1 MASDES
7 LQFLEHLRR
16 NDHLAKTAASGG
28 QPIEQG
34 AALRPQSKLW
44 ELTSLSAGDFADE
57 AARFAGLTRV
67 TLQEL
72 LSAPAL
78 NEAFSQRFLREMTVF
93 PYQTADGRAALA
105 VADPTDRAAQ
115 RAAEIVLRRDVT
127 ITVASVED
135 LSVVLDRRLGE
146 DSAEPADA
154 AGGLVLREDDI
165 ESLRDLASGAPVVR
179 AVNDLLEKAVELRA
193 SDIHIEPFQ
202 TGLVVRMRV
211 DGLLRPVAAPAGV
224 LPQALISRIKIVANL
239 NIAERR
245 LPQDGA
251 ARLRVGRTDIDIRV
265 AIMPMQHG
273 ESAVVRILP
282 KDRNLLVVDRLGFS
296 PADEVKLRRLLK
308 LPHGMIVVTGP
319 TGSGKT
325 TTLATVLSIL
335 NEPGRKILTV
345 EDPVEYDIPGVN
357 QAQVKPAIGL
367 TFAAALRSFVRQDPD
382 VIMVG
387 EIRDNET
394 AHVAIH
400 AALTGHLVLTTLH
413 TESAP
418 AAVPRLLDLGVEGY
432 LLRSTLRAVVAQRL
446 VRHLCERC
454 KTPKTL
460 TDADI
465 AEDPRLAELGFR
477 AGEVLQSPCGCE
489 RCSGTG
495 YRGRLGVFEM
505 LEMTDEIRSLI
516 GERTDG
522 HKIDEAA
529 IRAGMTTM
537 IGRRHREMPRRPD
550 IAGGTASRH
559 HGALRSDH
567 AELPLPGPDA
577 ERRGRERHALGADGR
592 RGRPPHRISPP
603 VADRDRRGQE
613 GYGREQRQ
621 FRPVRPAKPGGGDD
635 VHARSCAAL
644 EGQCAAGRRAR
655 TVGE

>member
-1 MASDES
+1 MTSDES

-16 NDHLAKTAASGG
+16 SDHLAKSAAANG
-28 QPIEQG
+28 QPIEQST
-34 AALRPQSKLW
+34 ALRPQSRLW
-44 ELTSLSAGDFADE
+44 ELTDLSPGDFADE
-57 AARFAGLTRV
+57 IARFAGLERV
-67 TLQEL
+67 SLQEL
-72 LSAPAL
+72 LSAAAL
-78 NEAFSQRFLREMTVF
+78 NETFSQRFLREMTVF
-93 PYQTADGRAALA
+93 PYQSADGSAVLA

-115 RAAEIVLRRDVT
+115 RAAEIVLRQVVALK
-127 ITVASVED
+127 VASVED
-135 LSVVLDRRLGE
+135 LNVVLDRRLGE
-146 DSAEPADA
+146 DSAEPADVN
-154 AGGLVLREDDI
+154 GQLLPREDDI

-211 DGLLRPVAAPAGV
+211 DGLLRPVAAPSGV
-224 LPQALISRIKIVANL
+224 LPQAVISRIKIIANL

-251 ARLRVGRTDIDIRV
+251 ARLRVGRSDIDIRV

-282 KDRNLLVVDRLGFS
+282 KDRNLLVIDRLGFS
-296 PADEVKLRRLLK
+296 SADEVKLRRLLK

-413 TESAP
+413 TESAA

-446 VRHLCERC
+446 VRQLCDRC
-454 KTPKTL
+454 KTPTPL
-460 TDADI
+460 ADPDF

-477 AGEVLQSPCGCE
+477 AREVLHAPRGCE
-489 RCSGTG
+489 RCGGTG
-495 YRGRLGVFEM
+495 YRGRIGVFEI
-505 LEMTDEIRSLI
+505 LELSDEIRSLI
-516 GERTDG
+516 GEKTDG

-537 IGRRHREMPRRPD
+537 VSDGVAKCR
-550 IAGGTASRH
+550 AGLTSPSELLRVTTAR
-559 HGALRSDH
+559 
-567 AELPLPGPDA
+567 
-577 ERRGRERHALGADGR
+577 
-592 RGRPPHRISPP
+592 
-603 VADRDRRGQE
+603 
-613 GYGREQRQ
+613 
-621 FRPVRPAKPGGGDD
+621 
-635 VHARSCAAL
+635 
-644 EGQCAAGRRAR
+644 
-655 TVGE
+655 

>member
-1 MASDES
+1 VRLLARAFNTALRLETPMTSEES

-16 NDHLAKTAASGG
+16 NDHLTKSAALNG
-28 QPIEQG
+28 QPTEQG
-34 AALRPQSKLW
+34 ASLRAQSRLW
-44 ELTSLSAGDFADE
+44 ELTDLSPGDFADE

-72 LSAPAL
+72 LSAPPL
-78 NEAFSQRFLREMTVF
+78 NETFSQRFLREMTVF
-93 PYQTADGRAALA
+93 PHQAADGSAVLA
-105 VADPTDRAAQ
+105 VADPTDKAAQ
-115 RAAEIVLRRDVT
+115 RAAEIVLRREVT
-127 ITVASVED
+127 LKVASVED
-135 LSVVLDRRLGE
+135 LNVVLDRRLGE
-146 DSAEPADA
+146 DSAEAADA
-154 AGGLVLREDDI
+154 TGLLLPREDDI

-202 TGLVVRMRV
+202 SGLVVRMRV
-211 DGLLRPVAAPAGV
+211 DGLLRPVTAPAGV
-224 LPQALISRIKIVANL
+224 LPQAVISRIKIIANL

-251 ARLRVGRTDIDIRV
+251 ARLRVGRADIDIRV

-282 KDRNLLVVDRLGFS
+282 KDRNLLVVERLGFS
-296 PADEVKLRRLLK
+296 AADEVKLRRLLK

-325 TTLATVLSIL
+325 TTLATVLTIL
-335 NEPGRKILTV
+335 NEPGRKILTI

-413 TESAP
+413 TESAA

-446 VRHLCERC
+446 VRQLCERC
-454 KTPKTL
+454 RTPKPL
-460 TDADI
+460 RDEDF
-465 AEDPRLAELGFR
+465 AEDPRLTALGFR
-477 AGEVLQSPCGCE
+477 TGEMLHAPCGCE
-489 RCSGTG
+489 RCGGTG
-495 YRGRLGVFEM
+495 YRGRLGVFEV
-505 LEMTDEIRSLI
+505 LELTDEIRELI
-516 GERTDG
+516 GEKTDG
-522 HKIDEAA
+522 YKIDQAA
-529 IRAGMTTM
+529 IRGGMTTM
-537 IGRRHREMPRRPD
+537 V
-550 IAGGTASRH
+550 
-559 HGALRSDH
+559 
-567 AELPLPGPDA
+567 
-577 ERRGRERHALGADGR
+577 ADGLAKCR
-592 RGRPPHRISPP
+592 AGLTSPSELLR
-603 VADRDRRGQE
+603 VTT
-613 GYGREQRQ
+613 
-621 FRPVRPAKPGGGDD
+621 VR
-635 VHARSCAAL
+635 
-644 EGQCAAGRRAR
+644 
-655 TVGE
+655 

>member
-1 MASDES
+1 MSGRQS
-7 LQFLEHLRR
+7 LQFFEHLRQTGR
-16 NDHLAKTAASGG
+16 LATVKTGDASYLAQDADGISPG
-28 QPIEQG
+28 STSQ
-34 AALRPQSKLW
+34 RRLW
-44 ELTSLSAGDFADE
+44 EVVDLPANELADE
-57 AARFAGLTRV
+57 AAHFFEHERV

-72 LSAPAL
+72 LQVEPLAQS
-78 NEAFSQRFLREMTVF
+78 FSSRFLRDTLMF

-115 RAAEIVLRRDVT
+115 RAAEIVLRRDIT

-154 AGGLVLREDDI
+154 ARELVLREDDI

-251 ARLRVGRTDIDIRV
+251 ARLRVGRTDIDVRV

-273 ESAVVRILP
+273 ESAVIRILP

-296 PADEVKLRRLLK
+296 PADEVKLRRHLK

-335 NEPGRKILTV
+335 NEPGRKILTI

-460 TDADI
+460 QEADI
-465 AEDPRLAELGFR
+465 VEDPRLAELGFR

-495 YRGRLGVFEM
+495 YRGRLGVFEI
-505 LEMTDEIRSLI
+505 LEMTEEIRSLI

-522 HKIDEAA
+522 HKIDEVA
-529 IRAGMTTM
+529 IRTGMTTM
-537 IGRRHREMPRRPD
+537 TADG
-550 IAGGTASRH
+550 IAKCRAGLTSP
-559 HGALRSDH
+559 
-567 AELPLPGPDA
+567 AELL
-577 ERRGRERHALGADGR
+577 R
-592 RGRPPHRISPP
+592 
-603 VADRDRRGQE
+603 VTT
-613 GYGREQRQ
+613 
-621 FRPVRPAKPGGGDD
+621 
-635 VHARSCAAL
+635 AR
-644 EGQCAAGRRAR
+644 
-655 TVGE
+655 